1 MKNVDQF
8 TIDGVHSKCD
18 CIQAIISKSIR
29 APNSIT
35 FALDKP
41 SGFGIICVPETK
53 QHKKVNIS
61 IFNVFT
67 FFLENKKEVD
77 YKRKKHKIYI
87 IKKRKK
93 ILKNGFPQS

>member
-8 TIDGVHSKCD
+8 KIDGVHSKSD
-18 CIQAIISKSIR
+18 CIQAIISRSIR

-61 IFNVFT
+61 IFNIFT

-77 YKRKKHKIYI
+77 YNRKKNIKFTSS
-87 IKKRKK
+87 KKRQ
-93 ILKNGFPQS
+93 NY